1 MSDVVQFTPGDKVVY
16 PSHGVGEITGEE
28 TQEVAG
34 MELKFYVV
42 SFEKDKM
49 VLRVPVQTVKNSG
62 LRAISKSSDV
72 EEAIKILKARAK
84 PGRGMWS
91 RRAQEY
97 ETKINSGDVISIS
110 EVVRDLH
117 KNVDDPDRSYSER
130 VIYESALGRLAGEL
144 AAVKGIS
151 SEDATEELVAVLK
164 SRKPTTKIAAN
175 DDNSDQAA

>member
-1 MSDVVQFTPGDKVVY
+1 MSDVNVFTPGDKVVY

-28 TQEVAG
+28 TQKVAG
-34 MELKFYVV
+34 MELKVYVI

-49 VLRVPVQTVKNSG
+49 VLRVPIKRAEASG
-62 LRAISKSSDV
+62 LRALSESSEV
-72 EEAIKILKARAK
+72 ENAIKILKGRAK

-97 ETKINSGDVISIS
+97 ETKINSGSVSAIA

-130 VIYESALGRLAGEL
+130 VIYEAALNRLAGEL
-144 AAVKGIS
+144 AAVRQTS
-151 SEDATEELVAVLK
+151 SVEATQELVDVLK
-164 SRKPTTKIAAN
+164 SRRGVKAAAN
-175 DDNSDQAA
+175 DDNSDEAA

>member
-1 MSDVVQFTPGDKVVY
+1 MSDNKFSVGEQVVY
-16 PSHGVGEITGEE
+16 PSHGVGVITAEE

-34 MELKFYVV
+34 QKISLYVI

-49 VLRVPVQTVKNSG
+49 VLRVPTNRAKASG
-62 LRAISKSSDV
+62 LRSLSGQG
-72 EEAIKILKARAK
+72 ILKTAFDTLKSRSK

-97 ETKINSGDVISIS
+97 ETKINSGDIIAIA

-130 VIYESALGRLAGEL
+130 VIYEAALNRLAGEF
-144 AAVKGIS
+144 AAIEKTDH
-151 SEDATEELVAVLK
+151 EKATQKLVEILK
-164 SRKPTTKIAAN
+164 IKRAKAAN
-175 DDNSDQAA
+175 ANARKADEAEAA